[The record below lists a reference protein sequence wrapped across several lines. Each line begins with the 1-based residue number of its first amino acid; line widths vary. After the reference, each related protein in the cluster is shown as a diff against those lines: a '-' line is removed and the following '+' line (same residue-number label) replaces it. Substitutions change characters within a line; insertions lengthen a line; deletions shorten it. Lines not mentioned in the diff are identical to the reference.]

1 MRQSGQRRPAALN
14 AKCSINSLQVLAVLC
29 IDFLENVMND
39 GSNSDRSKN
48 LSRRSLYKLL
58 VAGAALSIGI
68 LGCGGSETA
77 ATVEPKYYAAWTGAL
92 LDVTTARPS
101 AVPGTAKIF
110 DNQTVR
116 HVLRSSIG
124 GDSVKIKLSNLF
136 GKTAITFSGVR
147 VAKSA
152 GKSAI
157 DVSTDKEVLFGGK
170 GSVTLAPGQEMLSD
184 PIALQVSPLTDLAV
198 SMFFATP
205 TTVATVHAL
214 GVQNAFVSA
223 GNVLSAASIV
233 QPIADGTW
241 QSYWGLTAVEVSSTE
256 KTNVVVTFG
265 DSITDGFRSTVDGY
279 KRYPNLLDIR
289 LKAAGQ
295 SRTSVVNAGISGN
308 RWLNLGSGP
317 SGNSRFE
324 RDVLNVTGVT
334 HTIILL
340 GINDIGNSIPTRE
353 PTQAVTVEE
362 LTFSLET
369 AISKAKAK
377 GIKVLVAT
385 ILPYKGAAYYSDSG
399 EVMRVAVNAWIR
411 NNKVIDGVVDFDKIM
426 QSSSDPAVMNP
437 LYDAGDFLH
446 PNDAG
451 YAAMAAAIDLAKLQ

>member
-1 MRQSGQRRPAALN
+1 MSDF
-14 AKCSINSLQVLAVLC
+14 SIFDKFVN
-29 IDFLENVMND
+29 I
-39 GSNSDRSKN
+39 
-48 LSRRSLYKLL
+48 SRRSLYKLL
-58 VAGAALSIGI
+58 LVGSVLSIGL
-68 LGCGGSETA
+68 LGCGGS
-77 ATVEPKYYAAWTGAL
+77 TVESKYYASWTGAL
-92 LDVTTARPS
+92 LDVTTSRPS

-110 DNQTVR
+110 NNQTVR
-116 HVLRSSIG
+116 HVLRSSLG

-136 GKTAITFSGVR
+136 GKSAITFTGVR
-147 VAKSA
+147 VANST
-152 GKSAI
+152 GKSTI
-157 DVSTDKEVLFGGK
+157 DVSTDKEVLFEGK
-170 GSVTLAPGQEMLSD
+170 GSLTLAPGQEMLSD

-198 SMFFATP
+198 SFYFATP

-214 GVQNAFVSA
+214 GMQNAFVSA

-233 QPIADGTW
+233 QPIEGTW

-265 DSITDGFRSTVDGY
+265 DSITDGFRSTVDGN
-279 KRYPNLLDIR
+279 KRYPNILDLR
-289 LKAAGQ
+289 LKAAGE

-324 RDVLNVTGVT
+324 RDVLNVSGVT
-334 HTIILL
+334 HTVILL
-340 GINDIGNSIPTRE
+340 GINDIGNSIPARE

-377 GIKVLVAT
+377 GIKVLVGT

-426 QSSSDPAVMNP
+426 QNPTDPASMNP
-437 LYDAGDFLH
+437 LYDTGDYLH

-451 YAAMAAAIDLAKLQ
+451 YAAMAAAIDLTKLK